1 MLGSWKN
8 KGEQKSPQ
16 GNNCRTT
23 SQLHDFARFS
33 ESLVY
38 VSHMEQGEC
47 NCLFDIF
54 LAPSS
59 LDAALKVDVDHVSM
73 QQPVVDFS
81 STTIPCA
88 RVI

>member
-1 MLGSWKN
+1 M
-8 KGEQKSPQ
+8 
-16 GNNCRTT
+16 
-23 SQLHDFARFS
+23 HDFARFS

-81 STTIPCA
+81 SPISS
-88 RVI
+88 VIGKDSSGTLSFVFVSVEC